1 MPLSLVQQSPNASNL
16 SPLSSKHGLCS
27 QSPRLCSFFLSPY
40 PTENVSSAT
49 KGLPIAAS
57 VTFLGLVLILCC
69 HWRLWSFYYLLKL
82 SPLLVSMKVIFFQF
96 VFLFLTDPLTSLSSR
111 FFSMPKCGHLLSLC
125 SFPVSELISGNPAVL
140 MTYLASS
147 PASPYSSW
155 LRLLQT
161 LLLASEGILSQVTN
175 DWFSAKSIVP

>member
-1 MPLSLVQQSPNASNL
+1 MVCAPSLQFGSGHRVSTPVQFLSISLPHRKCLLSHQGTPNCSLHNLSWFSSHSLLSLEA
-16 SPLSSKHGLCS
+16 
-27 QSPRLCSFFLSPY
+27 
-40 PTENVSSAT
+40 
-49 KGLPIAAS
+49 
-57 VTFLGLVLILCC
+57 
-69 HWRLWSFYYLLKL
+69 LKL
-82 SPLLVSMKVIFFQF
+82 LLLAETFSSFGFMKVIFFQF
-96 VFLFLTDPLTSLSSR
+96 VFLLLTDPLTSLSSR

-175 DWFSAKSIVP
+175 D